1 VDRGDEGEI
10 CRMNVDEFKHK
21 HGEQSL
27 NGFFD
32 VGTVIHSPAIPIN
45 LYAIITDTIHSLNQ
59 IYIPFTL
66 GWITQRRPKILER
79 IREIEGEI
87 NVAVLC
93 ENKEY
98 LKEQLDLYYSEWM
111 EAIVEFDEGGRK
123 YVPF

>member
-1 VDRGDEGEI
+1 
-10 CRMNVDEFKHK
+10 MNVDEFKK
-21 HGEQSL
+21 KYGEQPL

-32 VGTVIHSPAIPIN
+32 VGTVIHSPVIPVN
-45 LYAIITDTIHSLNQ
+45 LHAIITDTIQSLNQ

-66 GWITQRRPKILER
+66 GWIVQRRPKILER
-79 IREIEGEI
+79 IKEIESEI

-98 LKEQLDLYYSEWM
+98 LKEQLALYYDVWM
-111 EAIVEFDEGGRK
+111 EAIVEFDQGGRK